1 MFMEWA
7 VVRGN
12 LSAANTADVKSEFI
26 RGAEQDI
33 GQLYPN
39 REWGYGK
46 LNLAKTFLNLA
57 GLS

>member
-12 LSAANTADVKSEFI
+12 LPAANTADVKSEFI
-26 RGAEQDI
+26 RGALQDP

-46 LNLAKTFLNLA
+46 LNLERTFLNLA